1 MQTVEQ
7 LKKYIF
13 SEYSVSPI
21 KAHGNILEYRAI
33 IFEKNTASIIL
44 ANKEKGELWTIRRKG
59 HSIDFFR
66 PEELE
71 TAIAPGGSLLYYF
84 LPESRM

>member
-1 MQTVEQ
+1 MKTVEQ

-21 KAHGNILEYRAI
+21 KAEGNALEYRAI
-33 IFEKNTASIIL
+33 VFEKNTDSIIL
-44 ANKEKGELWTIRRKG
+44 ANKEKGEMWTVKRKG

-84 LPESRM
+84 LPETRI

>member
-7 LKKYIF
+7 LKKYIS

-21 KAHGNILEYRAI
+21 KAEGNTLEYRAI
-33 IFEKNTASIIL
+33 VFEKNTASVIL
-44 ANKEKGELWTIRRKG
+44 ANKEKGEMWTIKRKG

-71 TAIAPGGSLLYYF
+71 TAVAPGGSLLYYI